1 MAPHAALRGGQEVLS
16 LSSVPFSILQNVRHR
31 IAIGQSR
38 KALSEKPVHKFPL
51 GTQRDRDLGYVSTAA
66 RKTET

>member
-16 LSSVPFSILQNVRHR
+16 LSSVPFSILQNVRHP

-38 KALSEKPVHKFPL
+38 KSLSEKPVHKFPS
-51 GTQRDRDLGYVSTAA
+51 RDSRNRLCY
-66 RKTET
+66 K